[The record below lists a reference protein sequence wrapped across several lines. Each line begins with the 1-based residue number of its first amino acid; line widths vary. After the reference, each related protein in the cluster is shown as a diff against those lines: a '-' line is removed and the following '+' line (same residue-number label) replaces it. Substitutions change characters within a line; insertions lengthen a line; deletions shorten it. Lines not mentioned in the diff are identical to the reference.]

1 MGVIIPVGYGQVTVK
16 MRQASLARQ
25 AMCTWGY
32 EAPVGLDLDVQ
43 ATAVRAILTAAGR
56 LWAPARYVNGW
67 ALEQVQLTVNTVSG
81 IFSGEDNTSTPG
93 TLSGEAAPP
102 QVAILIKKNSTLG
115 GRAGRGRMYLPSSHI
130 SETNITQQGTISS
143 GELTAL
149 RNTATSTLDDLN
161 ASDWPVRLLHS
172 TGSPGPNA
180 VTQWTVQQ
188 VVATQRRRIRQ

>member
-1 MGVIIPVGYGQVTVK
+1 
-16 MRQASLARQ
+16 
-25 AMCTWGY
+25 
-32 EAPVGLDLDVQ
+32 
-43 ATAVRAILTAAGR
+43 
-56 LWAPARYVNGW
+56 
-67 ALEQVQLTVNTVSG
+67 
-81 IFSGEDNTSTPG
+81 
-93 TLSGEAAPP
+93 
-102 QVAILIKKNSTLG
+102 
-115 GRAGRGRMYLPSSHI
+115 MYLPSSHI